1 MAEGPHSYV
10 SSSNNKGSSAS
21 GGIANTGYQ
30 TSTGTNT
37 VVAMPG
43 SASASASV
51 TVAAQPLAWAAWS
64 YSIEIRV
71 SNWSILNL
79 GPECR

>member
-51 TVAAQPLAWAAWS
+51 VVAAQPLAAWS

>member
-51 TVAAQPLAWAAWS
+51 VVAAQPLAAWS
-64 YSIEIRV
+64 YSIEFRV
-71 SNWSILNL
+71 SNWLILNL
-79 GPECR
+79 GPKCR